1 MTGQVLPG
9 LELPPQ
15 YGYPLLIAV
24 VLAIIGYITNRA
36 LKNRPGA
43 PTVTEAWEE
52 TRKVKLETAEQIHD
66 LQAAFNV
73 AIAWIDRASRDWGKT
88 TKPPAF
94 SAEERAIIDK
104 IRPLPEPLE
113 ESDTGTLQRVE
124 KEKQ

>member
-1 MTGQVLPG
+1 MIPQVLPG

-15 YGYPLLIAV
+15 YGYPLLTAV
-24 VLAIIGYITNRA
+24 LVVIVGYIVNRA

-52 TRKVKLETAEQIHD
+52 TRKVKAETAAQIHD
-66 LQAAFNV
+66 LQEAFNV

-88 TKPPAF
+88 SKPPAF
-94 SAEERAIIDK
+94 SKAERAIIDK

-113 ESDTGTLQRVE
+113 EGT
-124 KEKQ
+124 

>member
-1 MTGQVLPG
+1 VIPG
-9 LELPPQ
+9 LEIPPQ
-15 YGYPLLIAV
+15 YGWPILTGLALAV
-24 VLAIIGYITNRA
+24 VGYAINRA

-52 TRKVKLETAEQIHD
+52 TRKVKAETGQQIHD

-73 AIAWIDRASRDWGKT
+73 TVAWIDRASRDWGKT
-88 TKPPAF
+88 RKPPAF

-113 ESDTGTLQRVE
+113 EGETL
-124 KEKQ
+124 